1 MARIYPGYYQALLT
15 THQNYARSNNMIL
28 DWFNAGDA
36 VSFAQEIVREVNRLF
51 PPQDQ
56 KGKAIPTKTYQK
68 KFDSLIVR
76 IRTFSSKHKLNIYKK
91 AKLLNTV
98 KWEMRDAGHEELII
112 NEFISFIA
120 PLL

>member
-1 MARIYPGYYQALLT
+1 
-15 THQNYARSNNMIL
+15 MIL

-36 VSFAQEIVREVNRLF
+36 VFFAQEIVREVNRLF

-56 KGKAIPTKTYQK
+56 KGKAIPAKTYQK
-68 KFDSLIVR
+68 KFDSMIAR
-76 IRTFSSKHKLNIYKK
+76 IRTFSSNHKLNIYKK